1 MDYELELIYEGIV
14 VRRLSIRKL
23 SKEIGIPKS
32 TIHYRIHNQI
42 KRRSNSFDYSRIT
55 RQLFINSHPRVTKFI
70 DY

>member
-1 MDYELELIYEGIV
+1 MEHELELIYEGIV
-14 VRRLSIRKL
+14 LRRLSIRKL

-42 KRRSNSFDYSRIT
+42 KRSDSFDYSRIT
-55 RQLFINSHPRVTKFI
+55 RQLFVNSHPLIAKFI